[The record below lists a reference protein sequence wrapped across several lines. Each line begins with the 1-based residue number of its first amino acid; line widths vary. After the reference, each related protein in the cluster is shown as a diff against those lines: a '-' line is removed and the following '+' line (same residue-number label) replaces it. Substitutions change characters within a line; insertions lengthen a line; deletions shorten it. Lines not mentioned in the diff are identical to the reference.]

1 MGRAVPFPVRI
12 LNPISMIEIIDRV
25 SDEKALE
32 NAVKR
37 FREKGIIL
45 PTFAQQQDP
54 SLTPDPIRARLKNV
68 GLWEI
73 NPLNLFR
80 ITWKNEPVESGGLYG
95 PVNYLEIPQSITG
108 VKARIV
114 MIVGKWFPTGAH
126 KVGAA
131 YGCLAPRIITGG
143 FDPTYH
149 KAVWPSTGN
158 YCRGGAFD
166 SKLMGTDSVAILPE
180 EMSRERFDWLRDE
193 IGCEIIATPGCES
206 NVKEIY
212 DACWEIRRTRPDCVI
227 FNQFDEFGNVA
238 WHYHVTGNALE
249 EAFEMVKTPGSQIA
263 AYVSA
268 TGSAGTIAAGDYLR
282 NLAPGMRVV
291 ASEALQCPTLLMNGF
306 GGHRIEGIGD
316 KHVPWVH
323 NVKNTDVV
331 TAIDDEDCMRIF
343 RLFNEQAGHACLRGE
358 GLDQEAIEQLE
369 LLGISGVGNLLSAIK
384 TAKYFEMTADD
395 IILSVATDS
404 AGLYHSR
411 LQELRE
417 THGDYTEIQAARDL
431 EKCLMGCATD
441 HMKELTYRDRQ
452 AIHNL
457 KYFTWVEQQQK
468 EVEDLNRLWYDR
480 QLWKQLFD
488 QVERWDELIM
498 EFNERTGLLRGL

>member
-1 MGRAVPFPVRI
+1 
-12 LNPISMIEIIDRV
+12 MIQLIDEIADGKV
-25 SDEKALE
+25 LE

-37 FREKGIIL
+37 FRERGIIL
-45 PTFAQQQDP
+45 PTFEQQQNPELIPKKIKDQ
-54 SLTPDPIRARLKNV
+54 LKKI
-68 GLWEI
+68 GLWDI

-80 ITWKNEPVESGGLYG
+80 ITWKNEPTEKGGLYG
-95 PVNYLEIPQSITG
+95 DVNYMELPNKLTG
-108 VKARIV
+108 IDARIV
-114 MIVGKWFPTGAH
+114 LLIGKWFPTGAH

-166 SKLMGTDSVAILPE
+166 SKVMGTESVAILPE
-180 EMSRERFDWLRDE
+180 QMSKERFAWLRDV
-193 IGCEIIATPGCES
+193 IGSEVIATPGCES

-212 DACWEIRRTRPDCVI
+212 DKCWEIKRTRPECII
-227 FNQFDEFGNVA
+227 FNQFDEFGNAA
-238 WHYHVTGNALE
+238 WHYNTTGKAIE
-249 EAFEMVKTPGSQIA
+249 EVFNLTRKKNSILA

-282 NLAPGMRVV
+282 TIAPGIKVV

-316 KHVPWVH
+316 KHVPWIH

-343 RLFNEQAGHACLRGE
+343 RLFNEKEGHSYLKSIG
-358 GLDQEAIEQLE
+358 IEKDIISNLN
-369 LLGISGVGNLLSAIK
+369 LIGISGISNMISAIK
-384 TAKYFEMTADD
+384 TAKYYEMTGDD
-395 IILSVATDS
+395 IILTIATDS
-404 AGLYHSR
+404 AEMYKSR
-411 LQELRE
+411 LEELTAEKGRYS
-417 THGDYTEIQAARDL
+417 DIQAIKDY
-431 EKCLMGCATD
+431 EKCILGVRSDT
-441 HMKELTYRDRQ
+441 MKELDYNDKK

-457 KYFTWVEQQQK
+457 KYFTWVEQQGK
-468 EVEDLNRLWYDR
+468 SVEDLN
-480 QLWKQLFD
+480 QLWHDRDIWNRLFLQVD
-488 QVERWDELIM
+488 QWDKLISQ
-498 EFNERTGLLRGL
+498 FNGRTGLLT